1 VESEKIQM
9 LLKEL
14 LTAKVDDVVAFTPTF
29 LNVEDRLIITSLQ
42 ANVVLSLNIK
52 QKESVKDEKE

>member
-1 VESEKIQM
+1 MESEKIQM

>member
-1 VESEKIQM
+1 MESEKIQM

-52 QKESVKDEKE
+52 QKESVKDEEE

>member
-1 VESEKIQM
+1 MESEKIQM

-29 LNVEDRLIITSLQ
+29 LNVEGKLIITSLQ

-52 QKESVKDEKE
+52 QKEPAKGEEE

>member
-52 QKESVKDEKE
+52 QKESVKDEEE